1 MNEVFLKYANYYD
14 IINEGKNYQLEADK
28 INDIIKSKDSK
39 AISVLDL
46 GCGSGIHANYLANM
60 GFEVTGV
67 DFSSE
72 MIAIANKKRENEYS
86 LNKHRLN
93 FIQGDIR
100 SIELGKQFDVI
111 ISMFHVFSYLNSNI
125 DLSSAYSVINKH
137 LKLNGIFIYDFWYG
151 PGVLNEL
158 PSIKIKNIKSK
169 NLEIKRIAYPQLDVN
184 KNLVVVNY
192 EFYLIDNNNNSVNRI
207 NESHSM
213 RYFFYPELQILHHEN
228 NLKILEFYDPKTI
241 QLPKLNS
248 WNGLIVSKKIDS

>member
-1 MNEVFLKYANYYD
+1 M
-14 IINEGKNYQLEADK
+14 
-28 INDIIKSKDSK
+28 
-39 AISVLDL
+39 
-46 GCGSGIHANYLANM
+46 SG
-60 GFEVTGV
+60 T
-67 DFSSE
+67 
-72 MIAIANKKRENEYS
+72 
-86 LNKHRLN
+86 
-93 FIQGDIR
+93 
-100 SIELGKQFDVI
+100 
-111 ISMFHVFSYLNSNI
+111 
-125 DLSSAYSVINKH
+125 H
-137 LKLNGIFIYDFWYG
+137 LRH
-151 PGVLNEL
+151 
-158 PSIKIKNIKSK
+158 K